1 VNVEVEER
9 LDTIFKEDNNASLN
23 EELESYP
30 DNYPLIELKSLVL
43 SLEWE
48 ITDEVITDFLM
59 HINNLIKFY
68 HDDKVNLTFLQI
80 LRSLGKYID
89 ANRSK
94 SHPDSIKI
102 LHSTFATF
110 DHMVQEE
117 KKSLPEKKQLLK
129 SEVDKYNKLRRLIIS
144 NKLSLHGEKNQSS
157 RILAD
162 SEIMKDE
169 RDDYLYRGSE
179 NNRLIISQ
187 QQFITKKTGG
197 QNYHIQP
204 VLLIILYL

>member
-1 VNVEVEER
+1 
-9 LDTIFKEDNNASLN
+9 
-23 EELESYP
+23 
-30 DNYPLIELKSLVL
+30 
-43 SLEWE
+43 
-48 ITDEVITDFLM
+48 
-59 HINNLIKFY
+59 
-68 HDDKVNLTFLQI
+68 
-80 LRSLGKYID
+80 
-89 ANRSK
+89 
-94 SHPDSIKI
+94 
-102 LHSTFATF
+102 
-110 DHMVQEE
+110 MVQEE

-187 QQFITKKTGG
+187 QQLNELKNDIKQFIKSEFEILKNDL
-197 QNYHIQP
+197 QNLNLDYN
-204 VLLIILYL
+204 